1 MNSGMGGII
10 DNAFDPRV
18 TGAVGAAVN
27 FTFLTFHA
35 VTENAASA
43 TLASGREAASGALE
57 RIKVISRAVHR
68 DFE

>member
-1 MNSGMGGII
+1 MNSGVGGII
-10 DNAFDPRV
+10 NNAFDARV

-27 FTFLTFHA
+27 FTFLPFHA
-35 VTENAASA
+35 VSENAASA
-43 TLASGREAASGALE
+43 TLAGGREAVNGALE